1 MLKARKEATNKQST
15 PLRPADDSHE
25 ILLGKTKN
33 CLEMDKPHLTRS
45 GEGDLIP
52 KVLGFSLFADDRGS
66 LVEDLP
72 TPTPRELDILKVL
85 WEHGPLAV
93 TGVHA
98 LIRPADGKQMAVN
111 TVQTLLRIMETKG
124 LVRHTTEGRTFIYE
138 PVFSREESAARFLD
152 RVFDGAASQLVLSLL
167 RAEKISPQELDEMR
181 ELINQARNKDSSRRG
196 NHGF

>member
-1 MLKARKEATNKQST
+1 
-15 PLRPADDSHE
+15 
-25 ILLGKTKN
+25 
-33 CLEMDKPHLTRS
+33 
-45 GEGDLIP
+45 
-52 KVLGFSLFADDRGS
+52 
-66 LVEDLP
+66 
-72 TPTPRELDILKVL
+72 
-85 WEHGPLAV
+85 
-93 TGVHA
+93 
-98 LIRPADGKQMAVN
+98 
-111 TVQTLLRIMETKG
+111 METKG